1 MDHFLRADLRFRV
14 VDSGPSDGPVAV
26 LLHGFPQQP
35 ACYRPV
41 ADRLNAVGV
50 RTLVPQMR
58 GYAPAARPTQRREYR
73 TEALVDDVLALLD
86 ADGVE
91 QAHLVG
97 HDWGAAPVWGMAS
110 WHPDRTASITVL
122 STPHPSAMLKA
133 FRTSNQ
139 ALKSWYMAFFQLPR
153 LPEVV
158 VRPTL
163 GRTLRQSGLPDDH
176 IRQYVANAA
185 EPGALTAALNWYR
198 GLPFSPPSGGPH
210 HRADHLHLGT
220 ERLCSEPNSGRTGRR
235 LRRRALPVRRS
246 RRRSLAAGNGTGC
259 RRRRD
264 RLARGSLI

>member
-158 VRPTL
+158 VRPAL

-198 GLPFSPPSGGPH
+198 GLPFSRRPVGRITVPTTYIWGRNDFALNRTAAELVGDYVDGPYRFVDLDAGH
-210 HRADHLHLGT
+210 WLPETEPDVVADEIAWRA
-220 ERLCSEPNSGRTGRR
+220 GR
-235 LRRRALPVRRS
+235 
-246 RRRSLAAGNGTGC
+246 
-259 RRRRD
+259 
-264 RLARGSLI
+264 